1 MRRTLASGEVHRAK
15 SDLAIYTVKDRQ
27 VVLTSN
33 PPNRP
38 QAVTDGRGMIGDK
51 VTIYLDEEE
60 ISVENGD
67 VLTRMEGMDF

>member
-1 MRRTLASGEVHRAK
+1 M
-15 SDLAIYTVKDRQ
+15 
-27 VVLTSN
+27 VLTSN

-38 QAVTDGRGMIGDK
+38 QAVADGRGMIGDK
-51 VTIYLDEEE
+51 VTIDLDEEE